1 MISLLAI
8 LTFVAAFLLV
18 FGVNLLLTDMQT
30 VHRQSVRKRLDEEW
44 RTQNRQ
50 RAQRDLSDLGA
61 DLSQQFDA
69 ARTDEPA
76 GPATASDLN
85 LDRPDTLWQKVV
97 IFVQQSGKQ
106 IKPEQLLIWSLMA
119 AIAVAIPALYFR
131 LFIVVGGLALVAAS
145 IPWLCI
151 WRARRIRLEKLRS
164 QLPDAFDLMSRVL
177 RAGQTISQA
186 LESVADE
193 MPRPAAEEFSY
204 TYEQQNL
211 GLSPEAAM
219 RDLARRTGLLELKVF
234 VLAVMVQRQTG
245 GNLAEL
251 LNKLST
257 IIRDRYRVN
266 GMIHAMTAEGRL
278 QAWILLALPPLLL
291 AAITVINR
299 PYATL
304 LYQYPK
310 LLLIMGA
317 FMTAGAVWMRRIVNF
332 DF

>member
-1 MISLLAI
+1 MISFLVI

-30 VHRQSVRKRLDEEW
+30 AHRQSVRKRLDEEW

-50 RAQRDLSDLGA
+50 RAQRELSDLSA
-61 DLSQQFDA
+61 DLSQQLDA
-69 ARTDEPA
+69 SRPNESAD
-76 GPATASDLN
+76 PATASNLN
-85 LDRPDTLWQKVV
+85 LDRPSTFWQSVV
-97 IFVQQSGKQ
+97 MFVQQSGKQ
-106 IKPEQLLIWSLMA
+106 IKPEQLLIWSLVA
-119 AIAVAIPALYFR
+119 AITVAIPTLYFR
-131 LFIVVGGLALVAAS
+131 LFTVAGGLALVAAS

-151 WRARRIRLEKLRS
+151 WRARRIRLEHLRS
-164 QLPDAFDLMSRVL
+164 QLPEVFDLMSRVL
-177 RAGQTISQA
+177 RAGNTISQA
-186 LESVADE
+186 LEAVADE

-251 LNKLST
+251 LNKLAT
-257 IIRDRYRVN
+257 IIRDRYRVS
-266 GMIHAMTAEGRL
+266 GMIRAMTAEGRL
-278 QAWILLALPPLLL
+278 QAWILLALPPFLL
-291 AAITVINR
+291 AAITLINR
-299 PYATL
+299 PYATVL
-304 LYQYPK
+304 FQYPK
-310 LLLIMGA
+310 LLLVMVA
-317 FMTAGAVWMRRIVNF
+317 FMTVGAVWMRRIVNF

>member
-1 MISLLAI
+1 M
-8 LTFVAAFLLV
+8 
-18 FGVNLLLTDMQT
+18 
-30 VHRQSVRKRLDEEW
+30 
-44 RTQNRQ
+44 
-50 RAQRDLSDLGA
+50 
-61 DLSQQFDA
+61 
-69 ARTDEPA
+69 
-76 GPATASDLN
+76 
-85 LDRPDTLWQKVV
+85 
-97 IFVQQSGKQ
+97 
-106 IKPEQLLIWSLMA
+106 
-119 AIAVAIPALYFR
+119 
-131 LFIVVGGLALVAAS
+131 
-145 IPWLCI
+145 
-151 WRARRIRLEKLRS
+151 
-164 QLPDAFDLMSRVL
+164 
-177 RAGQTISQA
+177 
-186 LESVADE
+186 
-193 MPRPAAEEFSY
+193 
-204 TYEQQNL
+204 
-211 GLSPEAAM
+211 
-219 RDLARRTGLLELKVF
+219 F

>member
-18 FGVNLLLTDMQT
+18 FGVNLLLTDLQMA
-30 VHRQSVRKRLDEEW
+30 HRQSVRKRLDEEW

-50 RAQRDLSDLGA
+50 RAQRDLSNLSA
-61 DLSQQFDA
+61 DLSEQLDTS
-69 ARTDEPA
+69 RPDESTE
-76 GPATASDLN
+76 PATASTLN
-85 LDRPDTLWQKVV
+85 LDRPDTLWQKVA

-106 IKPEQLLIWSLMA
+106 IKPEQLLIWSLLA
-119 AIAVAIPALYFR
+119 AIVVAIPTLYYR
-131 LFIVVGGLALVAAS
+131 LFMTALLLAPLAAS
-145 IPWLCI
+145 IPWFCI
-151 WRARRIRLEKLRS
+151 LRARRTRLEKLRS
-164 QLPDAFDLMSRVL
+164 QLPDVFDLMSRVL
-177 RAGQTISQA
+177 RAGNTISQA

-245 GNLAEL
+245 GNMAEL

-257 IIRDRYRVN
+257 IIRDRYRVR
-266 GMIHAMTAEGRL
+266 GMIRALTAEGRL

-291 AAITVINR
+291 AAITLINR
-299 PYATL
+299 PYATI

-310 LLLIMGA
+310 LLLVMA
-317 FMTAGAVWMRRIVNF
+317 ALMTAGGIWMRRIVNF

>member
-1 MISLLAI
+1 MVSILTI

-18 FGVNLLLTDMQT
+18 FGVNLLLTDLQSA
-30 VHRQSVRKRLDEEW
+30 HRQSVRKRLDEEW
-44 RTQNRQ
+44 RTQNRE
-50 RAQRDLSDLGA
+50 RAERELSSLDANLT
-61 DLSQQFDA
+61 QEFDA
-69 ARTDEPA
+69 YLGGQSGD
-76 GPATASDLN
+76 SSSISNLN
-85 LDRPDTLWQKVV
+85 LDCPYTLRQRVS
-97 IFVQQSGKQ
+97 IFVQQSGKRT
-106 IKPEQLLIWSLMA
+106 KPEQLMIWSLVGA
-119 AIAVAIPALYFR
+119 CVALPAIYFR
-131 LFIVVGGLALVAAS
+131 QYLVALPVALVAAS
-145 IPWLCI
+145 IPWFYI
-151 WRARRIRLEKLRS
+151 WRARRIRMEKLRS
-164 QLPDAFDLMSRVL
+164 QLPDVFDLMSRVL

-186 LESVADE
+186 LEAVADE

-257 IIRDRYRVN
+257 IIRDRYRVS
-266 GMIHAMTAEGRL
+266 GMIRAMTAEGRL
-278 QAWILLALPPLLL
+278 QALILLALPPLLL
-291 AAITVINR
+291 AAITIINR
-299 PYATL
+299 PYATI

-310 LLLIMGA
+310 LLLVMVG
-317 FMTAGAVWMRRIVNF
+317 FMTAGGIWMRRIVNF